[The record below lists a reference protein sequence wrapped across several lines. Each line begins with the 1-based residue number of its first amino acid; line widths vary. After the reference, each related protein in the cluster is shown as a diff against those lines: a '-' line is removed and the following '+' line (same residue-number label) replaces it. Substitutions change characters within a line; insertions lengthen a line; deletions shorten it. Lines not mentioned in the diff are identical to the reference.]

1 MQQTVYVGSHVMLQE
16 GGGGVVGLR
25 RSLLNNEWVDMCG
38 EVYTPA
44 VVTNE
49 PKIYEVAASGE
60 VPPTGGRGI

>member
-1 MQQTVYVGSHVMLQE
+1 MLQE